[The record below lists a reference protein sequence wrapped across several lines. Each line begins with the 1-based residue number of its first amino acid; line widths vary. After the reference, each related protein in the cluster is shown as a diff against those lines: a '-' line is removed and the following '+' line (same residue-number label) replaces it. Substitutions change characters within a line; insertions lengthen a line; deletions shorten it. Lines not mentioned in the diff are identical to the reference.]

1 MSESGMLAGKYKH
14 YKNGKIYEVIDQ
26 ALHSET
32 LEKLIVYR
40 VSGDHQ
46 LWVRPAQMFFEQVIY
61 NGQEVL
67 RFQRI
72 E

>member
-1 MSESGMLAGKYKH
+1 MLAGKYKH
-14 YKNGKIYEVIDQ
+14 HKNGKIYEVIDG

-32 LEKLIVYR
+32 MEELIVYR
-40 VSGDHQ
+40 ASGEPQ
-46 LWVRPAQMFFEQVIY
+46 LWVRPAQMFFETVIY
-61 NGQEVL
+61 NGQEVP